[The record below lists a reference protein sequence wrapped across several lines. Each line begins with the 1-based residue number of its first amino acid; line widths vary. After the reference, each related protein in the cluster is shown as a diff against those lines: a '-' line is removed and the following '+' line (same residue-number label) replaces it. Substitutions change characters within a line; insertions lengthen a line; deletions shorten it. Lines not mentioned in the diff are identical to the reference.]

1 MGPNELQSEPEIVSE
16 STLPHVYGKDAYPGE
31 DI

>member
-1 MGPNELQSEPEIVSE
+1 MGPNELQSEPVIVKE
-16 STLPHVYGKDAYPGE
+16 SALPHVYAINAYPGE